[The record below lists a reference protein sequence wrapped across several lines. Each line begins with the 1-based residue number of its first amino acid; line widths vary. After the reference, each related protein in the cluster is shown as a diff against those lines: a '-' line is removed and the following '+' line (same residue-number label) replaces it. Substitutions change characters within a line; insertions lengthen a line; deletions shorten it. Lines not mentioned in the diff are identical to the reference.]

1 MSEFESHKKLEK
13 FEKPAMIPEKE
24 IRKNPFISKATLSI
38 TSINSI
44 DALKDEKLAVN
55 HLEVYICSSINFA

>member
-13 FEKPAMIPEKE
+13 FEKSAMIPEKE
-24 IRKNPFISKATLSI
+24 SRKNPFISKATLSI